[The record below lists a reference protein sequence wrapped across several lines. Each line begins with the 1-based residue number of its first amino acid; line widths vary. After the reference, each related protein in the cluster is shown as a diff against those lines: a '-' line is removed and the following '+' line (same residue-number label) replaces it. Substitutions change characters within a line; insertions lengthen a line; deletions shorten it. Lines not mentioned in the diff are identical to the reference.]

1 MSVSDQDDM
10 QDRRR
15 SYIDPRTGEFL
26 FLEWDTQRDGW
37 APAMTTM
44 TSWRHGQTRVYQPS
58 DQPTMF
64 VTMPGHIRWPLLTQ
78 YEEDD
83 IRVLL
88 AHPWIPD
95 GQATEG
101 ITEDQIN
108 DIDLLQTLMSEPDYH
123 HHHHHHHHHH
133 LLDTILRPTLFMDSP
148 LTLVQQPD
156 NTVYA
161 AVLLASLSQPQ
172 SQSQPQPQPQPQSH
186 QRPPP
191 FPKHLADQVLLKAE
205 TDGQTCP
212 ITMEPIKRS
221 GSIVTSCGHVFQKT
235 AITEWMQS
243 HDTCPECRQTCS
255 V

>member
-1 MSVSDQDDM
+1 M

-26 FLEWDTQRDGW
+26 FLEWDTQRNGW

-44 TSWRHGQTRVYQPS
+44 TGWRHGQTRVYQPS
-58 DQPTMF
+58 DQPTLF
-64 VTMPGHIRWPLLTQ
+64 VTMPDHIRWPLLTQ

-88 AHPWIPD
+88 SHPWIPD

-101 ITEDQIN
+101 ITEDQID
-108 DIDLLQTLMSEPDYH
+108 DIDLLQTLMAEPDYMQQH
-123 HHHHHHHHHH
+123 QHHHHHHHHHH

-148 LTLVQQPD
+148 LTLVPH
-156 NTVYA
+156 A
-161 AVLLASLSQPQ
+161 AVLLATATLASQ
-172 SQSQPQPQPQPQSH
+172 SQSQSQQPK

-191 FPKHLADQVLLKAE
+191 FPKHLADQVLVKAE

-221 GSIVTSCGHVFQKT
+221 SSTVTSCGHVFQKT